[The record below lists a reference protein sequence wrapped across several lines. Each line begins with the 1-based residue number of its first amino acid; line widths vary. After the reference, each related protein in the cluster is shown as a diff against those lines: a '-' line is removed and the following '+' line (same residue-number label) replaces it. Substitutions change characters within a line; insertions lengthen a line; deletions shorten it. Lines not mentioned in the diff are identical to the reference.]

1 MILYE
6 QGVRERYNQG
16 IYAATSA
23 AVLALYI
30 TQHDIMTEH
39 RIATMSTELVCAL
52 SIAIACLTFPRRPAV
67 YKDGRLVDQ
76 ENGASVI
83 SLLSFSWYPFYQHSF
98 HNPDSLSLSDVPIT
112 PLAQRI
118 RTVRRNFMQCAPSGV
133 LLSRLVCTWS
143 RSFFLQWALTLLHS
157 MSQHSSQYLLHGLL
171 GCLERPRSQQQHAM
185 GYALCLG
192 LALLLENMSAGWITW
207 VTQAKLYT
215 PMTALLKGLL
225 FEQMT
230 KQQSSRRIAPNAEK
244 GEKAPFLESLISSDW
259 YVFVFNIQH
268 C

>member
-1 MILYE
+1 
-6 QGVRERYNQG
+6 
-16 IYAATSA
+16 
-23 AVLALYI
+23 
-30 TQHDIMTEH
+30 
-39 RIATMSTELVCAL
+39 MSTELVCAL
-52 SIAIACLTFPRRPAV
+52 AIAIACLTFPRRLAV

-83 SLLSFSWYPFYQHSF
+83 SLLSFSWYPFYQPSSHK
-98 HNPDSLSLSDVPIT
+98 PDSLSLSDVPIT

-118 RTVRRNFMQCAPSGV
+118 RTVRRDFMQCAPSGV
-133 LLSRLVCTWS
+133 LLSRLVRAW
-143 RSFFLQWALTLLHS
+143 RYSFLLQWALTLLYS
-157 MSQHSSQYLLHGLL
+157 MSQLSSQYLLHGLL

-207 VTQAKLYT
+207 VTQAKLSI

-225 FEQMT
+225 FERMT
-230 KQQSSRRIAPNAEK
+230 KQQSSRRTTPNAGK
-244 GEKAPFLESLISSDW
+244 GENTPFLESLISSEW
-259 YVFVFNIQH
+259 YVFVFNIRH